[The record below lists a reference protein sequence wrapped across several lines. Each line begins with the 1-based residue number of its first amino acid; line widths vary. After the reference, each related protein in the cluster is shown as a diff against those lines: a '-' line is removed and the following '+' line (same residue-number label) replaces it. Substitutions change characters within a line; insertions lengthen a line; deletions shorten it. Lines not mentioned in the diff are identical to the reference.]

1 MTTQPILDAAE
12 ALRIALD
19 AQAEQDA
26 RVAAAKQHLLDL
38 MVAEGPDFP
47 NTLKVEWGQIQRVT
61 KTEWTFR
68 DRGVTEQLKVVDAA
82 KKALSA
88 ANKLLKGLQ
97 DAAKAAGK
105 AKLVSESVSLR
116 IVRGDK
122 DKPE

>member
-26 RVAAAKQHLLDL
+26 SVTAAKKHLLDL

-61 KTEWTFR
+61 KTEWTYR
-68 DRGVTEQLKVVDAA
+68 DRGVTEQLKVVEGA

-105 AKLVSESVSLR
+105 AKLVSETTSLR

-122 DKPE
+122 GE